1 MKRTERHHLK
11 ENELG
16 RLARQARETVETRR
30 SETLTLLS
38 VVVVV
43 AALAIAYFGWREH
56 VQTKAHGLLAQ
67 AMAVQDARV
76 GPPPAPGTPAG
87 GLYFPTER
95 ERSQAALTKFKIAAD
110 AYPSTD
116 AGIYARYQE
125 GATSVALGS
134 NPGAIAA
141 YEQVIK
147 ESGDG
152 FYGQMARL
160 GLAEAQVRS
169 GQYDAAITTFKD
181 LAQRKDGP
189 LPIDGIL
196 MQLGRT
202 YRDAGKRAD
211 AQQTFNRLVQEFP
224 DSPYGADAKRELDS
238 LNKAPA
244 A

>member
-1 MKRTERHHLK
+1 MKTKERHHLK

-16 RLARQARETVETRR
+16 KLARQARETVETRR
-30 SETLTLLS
+30 SETTAIAV

-43 AALAIAYFGWREH
+43 AVLAFGYFGWRQH
-56 VQTKAHGLLAQ
+56 VQTKAHGLLAE

-76 GPPPAPGTPAG
+76 GPPPAPGTPSA

-125 GATSVALGS
+125 GATSLALGTT
-134 NPGAIAA
+134 PGAIAA
-141 YEQVIK
+141 YQQVIK

-152 FYGQMARL
+152 FYGQMGRL
-160 GLAEAQVRS
+160 GLAEAQARA
-169 GQYDAAITTFKD
+169 GQYDTAINTFKE

-189 LPIDGIL
+189 LPVDGIL

-202 YRDAGKRAD
+202 YLEAGKRSD
-211 AQQTFNRLVQEFP
+211 AQQTFNRLVEEFP
-224 DSPYGADAKRELDS
+224 DSPYTQDARRELDN
-238 LNKAPA
+238 LKKT
-244 A
+244 

>member
-1 MKRTERHHLK
+1 MKSKERHHLK
-11 ENELG
+11 ENEL
-16 RLARQARETVETRR
+16 RNLARRAGLTVSERRTETT
-30 SETLTLLS
+30 TLIAI
-38 VVVVV
+38 VVVVG
-43 AALAIAYFGWREH
+43 ALALGYFGWRGH
-56 VQTKAHGLLAQ
+56 VQTKAHALLAD

-125 GATSVALGS
+125 GATSLALGS
-134 NPGAIAA
+134 TPGAIAA

-147 ESGDG
+147 EAGDG

-160 GLAEAQVRS
+160 GLAEAQARA
-169 GQYDAAITTFKD
+169 GQYDTAINTFKE

-189 LPIDGIL
+189 LPVDGIL

-202 YRDAGKRAD
+202 YLDAGKRAD
-211 AQQTFNRLVQEFP
+211 AQQTFNKLVAEYP
-224 DSPYGADAKRELDS
+224 ESPFTGDARKEIETL
-238 LNKAPA
+238 KKT
-244 A
+244 